1 MLQLYNWAN
10 NLFWRP
16 TGAIGIAR
24 WHFLVTHSRA
34 LASLA
39 LPLSLCHSRSIYLSL
54 LVSLHILATRARARA
69 CSTGTRRRA
78 RAALARALDRK
89 CETPVAAKLNVQLI
103 DGGART
109 HALPAC
115 RARFYFRVM
124 FCAWSRASC
133 SRNAR
138 MRPASR
144 SYCGLLC
151 LRVYV
156 CVCVWQSRI
165 YRIAIEVGYPNSSS
179 GYCSNERASVLS
191 KSRANFKAKHEHSH
205 MGGCVCGGEEAEG
218 GPMWAANFAHF
229 PRHTKSRRVHA
240 RMCVADGSFALA
252 CDEY

>member
-1 MLQLYNWAN
+1 MKNNICLYDTLKIRNYKQRNSQLFLRIPRVQHTHTHTRITVLKRCAGELPRISTGDIHCISPSARSSGPRMLQLYNWAN

-124 FCAWSRASC
+124 FCA
-133 SRNAR
+133 
-138 MRPASR
+138 
-144 SYCGLLC
+144 
-151 LRVYV
+151 
-156 CVCVWQSRI
+156 
-165 YRIAIEVGYPNSSS
+165 
-179 GYCSNERASVLS
+179 
-191 KSRANFKAKHEHSH
+191 
-205 MGGCVCGGEEAEG
+205 
-218 GPMWAANFAHF
+218 
-229 PRHTKSRRVHA
+229 
-240 RMCVADGSFALA
+240 
-252 CDEY
+252 